1 MIAAIQTR
9 HFASMDMQDGFFLRK
24 TPFEGITFPLQHWKT
39 APGAVQAAGPL
50 LPGAWTHSRQ
60 PVPAK
65 LFSASMKWFLPM
77 ATVQP
82 PCRKHTKSAAASM
95 ECCKAN
101 A

>member
-50 LPGAWTHSRQ
+50 LPGA
-60 PVPAK
+60 
-65 LFSASMKWFLPM
+65 
-77 ATVQP
+77 
-82 PCRKHTKSAAASM
+82 
-95 ECCKAN
+95 
-101 A
+101 